1 MKLYVGN
8 LPFSVTEEAFKKAF
22 SEFGE
27 ISEATIIVD
36 KFSKRSKGFGF
47 VTFSDD
53 EAGKKAIAEMNEKDL
68 EGRPL
73 KVSEAKPREEGDRP
87 PRRDFNNRGSGNRG
101 FGNRDSRPRRY

>member
-8 LPFSVTEEAFKKAF
+8 LSFSLTEEALKQAF

-27 ISEATIIVD
+27 IEDCSIILD

-47 VTFSDD
+47 ITFKD
-53 EAGKKAIAEMNEKDL
+53 EESGKKAIAAMNEKEL

-73 KVSEAKPREEGDRP
+73 KVSEAKPKDESERP
-87 PRRDFNNRGSGNRG
+87 QRRNFNNNNR
-101 FGNRDSRPRRY
+101 RRY